1 MYDSKRSL
9 DPKDEKRLK
18 TRGIGSGC
26 KYEPFIKVHEISSR
40 GESYRIFGR
49 NSSRPHHLLSR
60 LELSAFLIFDRY
72 YLTVDIKEQYP
83 LPIVDTLSIC
93 ERLGI
98 KHPQIS
104 GKLKVVTTDLVIELK
119 NRNSLA
125 VAVKYAEDLN
135 DMRTVEKL
143 QIEKVFWEQQGYQ
156 WKLFTEQ
163 EITAAIKENLE
174 WLHAA
179 NQNPND
185 LYTELSVTDIQLV
198 YQRFSGAKKRLSTVC
213 SVLDDEYSCEPGF
226 HIGVTRKAIAANLID
241 VPLHKVFR
249 QWSCSDL
256 SLTQSLTLIEGYALD
271 VS

>member
-1 MYDSKRSL
+1 MHDSERPL

-26 KYEPFIKVHEISSR
+26 KYEPFIKVHEVSSK
-40 GESYRIFGR
+40 GESYRILGR
-49 NSSRPHHLLSR
+49 HSERPHHLLSR
-60 LELSAFLIFDRY
+60 LELSAFLVFDRY
-72 YLTVDIKEQYP
+72 HLTVDIKEQYP
-83 LPIVDTLSIC
+83 LALIDTLAIS

-119 NRNSLA
+119 NRKTLA
-125 VAVKYAEDLN
+125 IAVKYAEDLN
-135 DMRTVEKL
+135 DKRTVEKL
-143 QIEKVFWEQQGYQ
+143 QIEKVFWEQQGCE

-179 NQNPND
+179 NQNSND
-185 LYTELSVTDIQLV
+185 LYAELSVTDILLV
-198 YQRFSGAKKRLSTVC
+198 YQRFSGSHKRLSTVC
-213 SVLDDEYSCEPGF
+213 SALDDEYSCEPGF

-241 VPLHKVFR
+241 VPLNKVFR

-256 SLTQSLTLIEGYALD
+256 SLTQSVTMVEGYTLD